1 MSNLEPIPH
10 KKLLNKRYPNGDIP
24 VNFLNNTENQKDDIM
39 ELNENNDSGGGYMNT
54 KYITKEVFEQFEK
67 RIDNKLDSLP
77 DRMADKMDAKI
88 SGLEARQTKWFV
100 GIAISTA
107 IGGLSLIVGAVGLIV
122 NLFI

>member
-1 MSNLEPIPH
+1 MNADAN
-10 KKLLNKRYPNGDIP
+10 NKVHHLFENEIGNEWKNGYNGSKE
-24 VNFLNNTENQKDDIM
+24 VS
-39 ELNENNDSGGGYMNT
+39 SGGGSMNE

-107 IGGLSLIVGAVGLIV
+107 IGGLSLIVGAAGLIL

>member
-10 KKLLNKRYPNGDIP
+10 KKLLNKRYPNGNIP

-39 ELNENNDSGGGYMNT
+39 ELNENGDSGGGYMNT

>member
-1 MSNLEPIPH
+1 MIKFRVP
-10 KKLLNKRYPNGDIP
+10 KNKRYPNGNIP

-39 ELNENNDSGGGYMNT
+39 ELNENGDSGGGYMNT

>member
-10 KKLLNKRYPNGDIP
+10 KKLLNKRYPNGNIP

-39 ELNENNDSGGGYMNT
+39 VLNENDDSGGGYMNT

>member
-10 KKLLNKRYPNGDIP
+10 KKLLNKRYPNGNIP

-39 ELNENNDSGGGYMNT
+39 ELNENDDSGGGYMNA

-107 IGGLSLIVGAVGLIV
+107 IGGLSLIVGAIGLIV